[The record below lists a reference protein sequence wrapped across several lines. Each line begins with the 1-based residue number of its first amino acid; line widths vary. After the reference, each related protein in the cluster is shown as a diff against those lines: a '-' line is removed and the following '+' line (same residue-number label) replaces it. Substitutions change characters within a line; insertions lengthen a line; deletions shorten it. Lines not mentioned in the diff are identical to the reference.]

1 MADDLLPL
9 SSGFP
14 DATEAEW
21 LASVDKV
28 LKGRGIESITRKTV
42 DGLAIHPLYRES
54 DFDSATD
61 PRGTPGKAPYLRGAT
76 AAPDRFMPWDIRQ
89 AFAHPSPAATHEE
102 LLRDLERGVMSVE
115 IKLDCTGAHG
125 IQITTLDDLR
135 TALKGLRADIATIAL
150 DHGGGSGVTAATLLG
165 LWGQEQDS
173 PASLKLDFNMD
184 PLGCLAR
191 TGVLKGGLNLAFAR
205 LSAAATALGEAYP
218 EAGLIRID
226 ARMVHEAG
234 GSDAQEL
241 AALIASAVDTLRRL
255 DNRTDISALIPR
267 MSFALA
273 LDGNYGLGVAK
284 LRAARRL
291 WARILDAMDQQ
302 AVPMRLQAVSSGRM
316 LTRYDAWTN
325 MLRNTAAAFAGAV
338 GGADILTIRPFNEA
352 LGIPEELGRRIA
364 RNTQIIAME
373 ESQLGRVADPTGGAW
388 FTETFA
394 DDLAEAAWKEFQ
406 TIEAEGGY
414 AETLVSGAFQKR
426 IADVREARAKDIAK
440 RKVPITGVSEFP
452 LLDEITAPIADM
464 PKVTPKDG
472 VSAEGFAHFVK
483 VDLPADEA
491 DATADAL
498 PRIRL
503 AEEYEALRDAAS
515 AAPKRPTIFLATLGP
530 IAEHNARADFARNLF
545 AAGGLEATQP
555 PVPPQSPSEAAAA
568 FKASGSKIAC
578 ICGADARYEDEAVE
592 TAKALK
598 AAGADHV
605 WLAGKFEGD
614 GIDSN
619 IFMGCDVLHTLKLAH
634 ATLGV
639 AQ

>member
-28 LKGRGIESITRKTV
+28 LKGRGIDSITRKTV
-42 DGLAIHPLYRES
+42 DGLEIHPLYRES
-54 DFDSATD
+54 DFPAATD
-61 PRGTPGKAPYLRGAT
+61 PLGTPGVAPYLRGPT
-76 AAPDRFMPWDIRQ
+76 AAPDRFAPWDIRQ
-89 AFAHPSPAATHEE
+89 AFAHPSPVTTNEE
-102 LLRDLERGVMSVE
+102 ILRDLERGVMSVE
-115 IKLDCTGAHG
+115 LKLDCTGANG
-125 IQITTLDDLR
+125 VQITTLEDLR
-135 TALKGLRADIATIAL
+135 TALKGLRADIAPIAL
-150 DHGGGSGVTAATLLG
+150 DHGAGSGVTAATLLG
-165 LWGQEQDS
+165 LWGQEQDT
-173 PASLKLDFNMD
+173 PASQKFDFNMD

-191 TGVLKGGLNLAFAR
+191 TGKLSGGLNATFAR
-205 LSAAATALGEAYP
+205 LSAAANSLGDAYP

-255 DNRTDISALIPR
+255 DNRTDISALVPR
-267 MSFALA
+267 MSFAIA
-273 LDGNYGLGVAK
+273 LDSNYGLGVAK

-291 WARILDAMDQQ
+291 WARILDAMELQP
-302 AVPMRLQAVSSGRM
+302 VPMRLQAVSSGRI
-316 LTRYDAWTN
+316 LSRYDAWTN
-325 MLRNTAAAFAGAV
+325 MLRTTAAAFAGAV

-352 LGIPEELGRRIA
+352 LGIPEGLGRRIA
-364 RNTQIIAME
+364 RNTQLIAME

-406 TIEAEGGY
+406 TLEAEGGY
-414 AETLVSGAFQKR
+414 ADSLIAGSFQKR
-426 IADVREARAKDIAK
+426 IAEKREARAKDIAK

-452 LLDEITAPIADM
+452 LLDEIAAPVADA
-464 PKVTPKDG
+464 PSVTPKDG
-472 VSAEGFAHFVK
+472 ISNEGFARFVTA
-483 VDLPADEA
+483 DLPADEA
-491 DATADAL
+491 DATAEAL

-503 AEEYEALRDAAS
+503 AEDYEALRDAAS
-515 AAPKRPTIFLATLGP
+515 AAPKRPSIFLATLGP
-530 IAEHNARADFARNLF
+530 LAEHNARADFARNLF

-598 AAGADHV
+598 AAGALHI

-614 GIDSN
+614 SIDSN

-634 ATLGV
+634 ANLGV

>member
-1 MADDLLPL
+1 N
-9 SSGFP
+9 
-14 DATEAEW
+14 
-21 LASVDKV
+21 
-28 LKGRGIESITRKTV
+28 
-42 DGLAIHPLYRES
+42 
-54 DFDSATD
+54 
-61 PRGTPGKAPYLRGAT
+61 
-76 AAPDRFMPWDIRQ
+76 
-89 AFAHPSPAATHEE
+89 EE

-115 IKLDCTGAHG
+115 LKLDCTGQHG
-125 IQITTLDDLR
+125 IQISTLDDLR

-150 DHGGGSGVTAATLLG
+150 DHGAGSGVTAATLLG
-165 LWGQEQDS
+165 LWGQEQDT
-173 PASLKLDFNMD
+173 PTSLKFDFNMD

-191 TGVLKGGLNLAFAR
+191 TGNLKGGLNAAFAR
-205 LSAAATALGEAYP
+205 LSAAATSLGEAYP
-218 EAGLIRID
+218 EAGLVRID

-255 DNRTDISALIPR
+255 DNRTEISTLIPR

-338 GGADILTIRPFNEA
+338 GGADIMTIRPFNEA

-414 AETLVSGAFQKR
+414 AEALVSGAFQKR
-426 IADVREARAKDIAK
+426 IADVREARAKDIAR

-452 LLDEITAPIADM
+452 LLDEITAPVADM
-464 PKVTPKDG
+464 PAVTPKDG
-472 VSAEGFAHFVK
+472 VSTEGFAHFVK
-483 VDLPADEA
+483 VDLPGEES
-491 DATADAL
+491 DATAEAL

-503 AEEYEALRDAAS
+503 AEDFEALRDAAD
-515 AAPKRPTIFLATLGP
+515 AAAKRPSVFLATLGP

-555 PVPPQSPSEAAAA
+555 PVPPQSVSEAVAA
-568 FKASGSKIAC
+568 FRASGTRIAC
-578 ICGADARYEDEAVE
+578 ICGADARYEDEAAE

>member
-1 MADDLLPL
+1 
-9 SSGFP
+9 
-14 DATEAEW
+14 
-21 LASVDKV
+21 
-28 LKGRGIESITRKTV
+28 
-42 DGLAIHPLYRES
+42 
-54 DFDSATD
+54 
-61 PRGTPGKAPYLRGAT
+61 
-76 AAPDRFMPWDIRQ
+76 
-89 AFAHPSPAATHEE
+89 
-102 LLRDLERGVMSVE
+102 
-115 IKLDCTGAHG
+115 
-125 IQITTLDDLR
+125 
-135 TALKGLRADIATIAL
+135 
-150 DHGGGSGVTAATLLG
+150 
-165 LWGQEQDS
+165 
-173 PASLKLDFNMD
+173 
-184 PLGCLAR
+184 
-191 TGVLKGGLNLAFAR
+191 
-205 LSAAATALGEAYP
+205 
-218 EAGLIRID
+218 
-226 ARMVHEAG
+226 MVHEAG

-464 PKVTPKDG
+464 PTVTPKDG

-530 IAEHNARADFARNLF
+530 IAQHNARADFARNLF

>member
-28 LKGRGIESITRKTV
+28 LKGRGIDSITRKTV

-54 DFDSATD
+54 DFAAATD
-61 PRGTPGKAPYLRGAT
+61 PLGTPGRAPYLRGAT
-76 AAPDRFMPWDIRQ
+76 AAPDRFKPWDIRQ
-89 AFAHPSPAATHEE
+89 AFAHPSLGATKEE

-115 IKLDCTGAHG
+115 LKLDCTGQHG
-125 IQITTLDDLR
+125 IQISTLDDLR
-135 TALKGLRADIATIAL
+135 TALTGLRADIATIAL
-150 DHGGGSGVTAATLLG
+150 DHGAGSGVTAATLLG
-165 LWGQEQDS
+165 LWGQEQDT
-173 PASLKLDFNMD
+173 PASLKFDFNMD

-191 TGVLKGGLNLAFAR
+191 TGMLEGGLNAAFAR
-205 LSAAATALGEAYP
+205 LSAAAKSLGKAYP

-255 DNRTDISALIPR
+255 DNRTEISTLIPR

-291 WARILDAMDQQ
+291 WARILDAMDHK

-316 LTRYDAWTN
+316 LSRYDAWTN

-338 GGADILTIRPFNEA
+338 GGADIMTIRPFNEA

-414 AETLVSGAFQKR
+414 AEALVSGAFQKR
-426 IADVREARAKDIAK
+426 ITAVREARAKDIAK

-452 LLDEITAPIADM
+452 LLDEITAPVADT
-464 PKVTPKDG
+464 PVVTPKDG
-472 VSAEGFAHFVK
+472 VSAEGFAHFVTT
-483 VDLPADEA
+483 DLPAEED
-491 DATADAL
+491 DATCEAL

-503 AEEYEALRDAAS
+503 AEDFEALRDAAD
-515 AAPKRPTIFLATLGP
+515 AAGKRPSVFLATLGP

-555 PVPPQSPSEAAAA
+555 PVPPQSPSEAVAA

-578 ICGADARYEDEAVE
+578 ICGADARYEDEAAE

>member
-28 LKGRGIESITRKTV
+28 LKGRGIDSITRKTV

-54 DFDSATD
+54 DFAAATD
-61 PRGTPGKAPYLRGAT
+61 PLGTPGKAPYLRGAT
-76 AAPDRFMPWDIRQ
+76 AAPDRFKPWDIRQ
-89 AFAHPSPAATHEE
+89 AFAHPSPEVTNEE

-115 IKLDCTGAHG
+115 LKLDCTGQHG
-125 IQITTLDDLR
+125 IQISTLDDLR
-135 TALKGLRADIATIAL
+135 TALKDLRADIATIAL
-150 DHGGGSGVTAATLLG
+150 DHGAGSGVTAATLLG
-165 LWGQEQDS
+165 LWGQEQDT
-173 PASLKLDFNMD
+173 PASLKFDFNMD

-191 TGVLKGGLNLAFAR
+191 TGMLKGGLNAAFAR
-205 LSAAATALGEAYP
+205 LSAAAQSLGEAYP
-218 EAGLIRID
+218 EAGLVRID

-255 DNRTDISALIPR
+255 DNRTDISALISR

-338 GGADILTIRPFNEA
+338 GGADIMTIRPFNEA

-414 AETLVSGAFQKR
+414 AEALVSGAFQKR
-426 IADVREARAKDIAK
+426 IADVREARAKDIAR

-452 LLDEITAPIADM
+452 LLDEITAPVADM
-464 PKVTPKDG
+464 PAVTPKDG
-472 VSAEGFAHFVK
+472 VSTEGFAHFVK
-483 VDLPADEA
+483 VDLPGEES

-503 AEEYEALRDAAS
+503 AEDFEALRDAAD
-515 AAPKRPTIFLATLGP
+515 AAAKRPSAFLATLGP

-555 PVPPQSPSEAAAA
+555 PVPPQSVSEAVAA
-568 FKASGSKIAC
+568 FRASGTRIAC
-578 ICGADARYEDEAVE
+578 ICGADARYEDEAAE

-634 ATLGV
+634 TTLGV